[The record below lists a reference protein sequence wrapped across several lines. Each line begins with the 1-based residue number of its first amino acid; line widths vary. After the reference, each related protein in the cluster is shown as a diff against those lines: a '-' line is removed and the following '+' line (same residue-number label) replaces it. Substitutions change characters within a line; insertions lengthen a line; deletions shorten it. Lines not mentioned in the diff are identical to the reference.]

1 MQDGGVRRVLV
12 VEDDRDVREVI
23 AEYLQQEGYAAAIA
37 ENGLEALHLLNAG
50 LRPQAILLD
59 LLMPAMG
66 GEAFLNWLR
75 ADPGFA
81 DVPVIIITGVTQP
94 AASTRLSA
102 DAVLTK
108 PFEVDDLLSALQR
121 VVAAARQLPPQ
132 DPPLAS

>member
-1 MQDGGVRRVLV
+1 MQDGVRRVLV

-94 AASTRLSA
+94 ATAARLSA

-108 PFEVDDLLSALQR
+108 PFEVDALLSALQR
-121 VVAAARQLPPQ
+121 VVDVTRQLPPEG
-132 DPPLAS
+132 PPLAS